1 MKNRMMKT
9 AGTLLLAAV
18 MVTGMQAQAQNGKG
32 NGPCGQGYGP
42 NRQECTQFGQG
53 FGRMQQPALDL
64 SEEQQE
70 QMQVLRLEHYK
81 VMKPLRNQMA
91 ELKAREQTLISE
103 EEVDMKALNKVI
115 DDQTALQN
123 KMRKLGAEHRLAV
136 REILTDEQMMKLDQ
150 RRNFANDCQ
159 GRFNQFNGPH
169 HQGRPFQE

>member
-1 MKNRMMKT
+1 
-9 AGTLLLAAV
+9 
-18 MVTGMQAQAQNGKG
+18 
-32 NGPCGQGYGP
+32 
-42 NRQECTQFGQG
+42 
-53 FGRMQQPALDL
+53 MQQPALDL

-70 QMQVLRLEHYK
+70 QMQALRLEHYK

-123 KMRKLGAEHRLAV
+123 KMRKLSVEHRLAV

-150 RRNFANDCQ
+150 RRNIANGRQ
-159 GRFNQFNGPH
+159 GRFNQCNGP
-169 HQGRPFQE
+169 QKNKS